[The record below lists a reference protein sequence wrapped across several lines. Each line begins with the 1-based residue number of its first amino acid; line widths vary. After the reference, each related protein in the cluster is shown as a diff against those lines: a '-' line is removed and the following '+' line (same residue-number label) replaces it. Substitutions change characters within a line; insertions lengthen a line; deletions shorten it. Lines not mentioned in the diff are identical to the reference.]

1 MSTELHKRIDDGPL
15 TALQVTVVVVCWL
28 INMLDG
34 FDILAI
40 SYTAHSITEEWAL
53 SPEVLGGVFSA
64 GLLGMALGA
73 MFIGPYCDRIGRRK
87 IVLLCVAV
95 IGVAMMATTW
105 ARTVTEL
112 MLLRLLTGL
121 GIGGLFASLTALVAE
136 YSPSRHRN
144 LMIGFMHGGYPVG
157 ALLGGLLAAWLIPE
171 MGWRAVFFAGGI
183 VTALMAPVAIFFLP
197 ESPQFL
203 LEKQPVGALDKLNR
217 ILRKLGQAPLES
229 LPETSSDVS
238 MASTSAVTPLFSPRL
253 RAWTAL
259 LWLAFF
265 CCMFHAVLFVE
276 LDAENCRRRRPTAK
290 QGDLRWRYLEYR
302 RRPRGCCCLAIS
314 QPVADCE
321 PLIVSFLAIGTGCMI
336 LFPHVQS
343 ADVLLALAAVLG
355 FFVLGGF
362 IGLYSVAARLYP
374 TSIRATGIG
383 WGAGIGRFGAICGPY
398 AGGLLIGFGWS
409 MPSYFLLLFHAPF
422 DRRGSGVAA
431 ACGRT
436 GCDYASKR
444 LTLRI
449 SGPQD
454 LCVTCCCLEIL

>member
-265 CCMFHAVLFVE
+265 CCMFTLYFLLSWTPKIVV
-276 LDAENCRRRRPTAK
+276 DAGLPLNKAIYAGAILNIGGAAGMLLLGHFSARR
-290 QGDLRWRYLEYR
+290 GLR
-302 RRPRGCCCLAIS
+302 
-314 QPVADCE
+314 

-409 MPSYFLLLFHAPF
+409 MPSYFLLLSMPLLI
-422 DRRGSGVAA
+422 GAA
-431 ACGRT
+431 AVW
-436 GCDYASKR
+436 
-444 LTLRI
+444 LLRAGELDVTTPQ
-449 SGPQD
+449 SG
-454 LCVTCCCLEIL
+454 